1 MFLTNTEHTSSCRR
15 VPLETLGAAHIR
27 VTCDA
32 CRSADAEV
40 CGKRDLPLMA
50 RVAAV
55 RKFRAAGWRHEAPEY
70 VRTEALR
77 DARLDGLGRWFCPTC
92 ARSRRP

>member
-1 MFLTNTEHTSSCRR
+1 
-15 VPLETLGAAHIR
+15 VPLETLSAAHIR

-32 CRSADAEV
+32 CRSVDAEV

-55 RKFRAAGWRHEAPEY
+55 RKFRAAGWRHEPSEY
-70 VRTEALR
+70 ARIEALG
-77 DARLDGLGRWFCPTC
+77 DARRDGLGRWFCPAC
-92 ARSRRP
+92 AQSIHP

>member
-1 MFLTNTEHTSSCRR
+1 
-15 VPLETLGAAHIR
+15 VPLETLSAAHIR
-27 VTCDA
+27 VTCDD

-55 RKFRAAGWRHEAPEY
+55 RKFRAVGWRHEPHEY
-70 VRTEALR
+70 TRAEDLEV
-77 DARLDGLGRWFCPTC
+77 ARKDGLGRWFCPAC
-92 ARSRRP
+92 ARSRHP

>member
-1 MFLTNTEHTSSCRR
+1 
-15 VPLETLGAAHIR
+15 VPLETLSAAHIR

-32 CRSADAEV
+32 CRTANAEV

-55 RKFRAAGWRHEAPEY
+55 RKFRAAGWGHEPQEY
-70 VRTEALR
+70 TRTEALGE
-77 DARLDGLGRWFCPTC
+77 ARGNGLGRWLCPAC
-92 ARSRRP
+92 ARSSHP

>member
-1 MFLTNTEHTSSCRR
+1 M
-15 VPLETLGAAHIR
+15 PLETLSAAHIR
-27 VTCDA
+27 VICDA

-55 RKFRAAGWRHEAPEY
+55 RKFRAAGWRHEPREY
-70 VRTEALR
+70 TRTEALE
-77 DARLDGLGRWFCPTC
+77 DARRDGLGRWFCPVC
-92 ARSRRP
+92 ARSKKP

>member
-1 MFLTNTEHTSSCRR
+1 M
-15 VPLETLGAAHIR
+15 PLESLSAAHIR

-55 RKFRAAGWRHEAPEY
+55 RKFRAAGWRHEPHEY
-70 VRTEALR
+70 TRTEDLAA
-77 DARLDGLGRWFCPTC
+77 ARIDGLGRWFCPAC
-92 ARSRRP
+92 ARSKHP